1 MKQGDVLEDFSKKKL
16 DEIVEARLSDIFELI
31 ENHLK
36 KIKRS
41 ELLPAGIVFV
51 GGGASTLRLT
61 ELSKLALK
69 LPASLGT
76 TDIFGNSKTKL
87 RDSAWF
93 AALGLVISGRD
104 NNSYSEGSFVNLFKD
119 LKNTI
124 KSSIKQL
131 MP

>member
-1 MKQGDVLEDFSKKKL
+1 MAEDFSRKKL
-16 DEIVEARLSDIFELI
+16 EEIIEARLSDIFELI

-41 ELLPAGIVFV
+41 GLLPAGIIFV
-51 GGGASTLRLT
+51 GGGANIEGLP
-61 ELSKLALK
+61 ELSKSILK
-69 LPASLGT
+69 LPASFGT
-76 TDIFGNSKTKL
+76 TDFFGNAKTKL
-87 RDSAWF
+87 RDSSWF

-104 NNSYSEGSFVNLFKD
+104 NSYSEGSFRNLLKD